1 MRNKLIG
8 TKGGTPAGIAE
19 REHRL
24 STPRPVATSALAHPV
39 RRKTP
44 QSGFLEEAEAMP
56 AESPP
61 VVDINCRICS
71 YRILSY
77 YLNCEIDPFSFDQ
90 LYYFQRYFI
99 VFSKVRIGPVNT

>member
-1 MRNKLIG
+1 MS
-8 TKGGTPAGIAE
+8 P
-19 REHRL
+19 
-24 STPRPVATSALAHPV
+24 
-39 RRKTP
+39 KTP

-99 VFSKVRIGPVNT
+99 VFFEGENRSRKYLTDSTFQRYLTCLLVLAKPFYTVL

>member
-1 MRNKLIG
+1 M
-8 TKGGTPAGIAE
+8 T
-19 REHRL
+19 
-24 STPRPVATSALAHPV
+24 
-39 RRKTP
+39 
-44 QSGFLEEAEAMP
+44 

-99 VFSKVRIGPVNT
+99 VFFEGENRSRKYLTDSIIMSHIKMSIGCVMMKVMAHLNCYQKVQSAGRHVTIGIKEEKPTEDIN